1 MTDTTTAA
9 IIARCDHIEHCA
21 MNHHHQD
28 ADRMRALV
36 AERDQ
41 ALARERALL
50 DSNKH
55 ERDLLKEINAIRY
68 ERDQLARDAARYRWL
83 RERDLDTIYAG
94 GVFAGQTPE
103 NIVLNLED
111 LDQAVDQA
119 METGQ

>member
-41 ALARERALL
+41 
-50 DSNKH
+50 
-55 ERDLLKEINAIRY
+55 
-68 ERDQLARDAARYRWL
+68 LARDAARYRWL
-83 RERDLDTIYAG
+83 RERDLDTIYSG